1 MTTRRG
7 RILLN
12 SGGGLHILAVD
23 LLVDDTPA
31 TLADYYL
38 TNAATEDDVEESAH
52 YFVHTDIIGKE
63 RAPVWVRELT
73 EQMKGI

>member
-38 TNAATEDDVEESAH
+38 TNAATEDDVER
-52 YFVHTDIIGKE
+52 VHITLCTQTSLA
-63 RAPVWVRELT
+63 R
-73 EQMKGI
+73 KGLLYGLEN